1 MLGCSTHFDLP
12 SCCSDSNSV
21 VMHFIINQYF
31 SIFVLSTNIKV
42 VANSRGI
49 RRALLIHRAP
59 RTANHKTTLALRFWG
74 SLGPPF
80 LARYW
85 RGVATAVAQPN
96 TMERR
101 SRSGICPGFGFPP
114 AHPHQP
120 TCNLLCQSS
129 SVQCST
135 LHVKHCTTVH

>member
-1 MLGCSTHFDLP
+1 
-12 SCCSDSNSV
+12 
-21 VMHFIINQYF
+21 
-31 SIFVLSTNIKV
+31 
-42 VANSRGI
+42 
-49 RRALLIHRAP
+49 
-59 RTANHKTTLALRFWG
+59 
-74 SLGPPF
+74 
-80 LARYW
+80 
-85 RGVATAVAQPN
+85 
-96 TMERR
+96 MERR

>member
-12 SCCSDSNSV
+12 SCCRDRNSAA
-21 VMHFIINQYF
+21 MHFVINKYF
-31 SIFVLSTNIKV
+31 SLFVLSTSIKV
-42 VANSRGI
+42 VANVRGI

-59 RTANHKTTLALRFWG
+59 RTANNKTTLALRFWG
-74 SLGPPF
+74 SLGAALF
-80 LARYW
+80 GQILEGRCKCS
-85 RGVATAVAQPN
+85 RATKYNGTAKP
-96 TMERR
+96 EWYL
-101 SRSGICPGFGFPP
+101 SWFWFSP